1 VAESAFYPLPCNSL
15 LLLTNSAALIRFH
28 APRQLFVCYLLNGS
42 AIWRESGRDV
52 CESDCALNS
61 LIYNP
66 PTILMNTIIIPR
78 AAQELLHA
86 A

>member
-1 VAESAFYPLPCNSL
+1 M
-15 LLLTNSAALIRFH
+15 
-28 APRQLFVCYLLNGS
+28 LFVKRRRVSG
-42 AIWRESGRDV
+42 GRDV

-78 AAQELLHA
+78 SAQELLPA